1 MNFLIEMI
9 RYFKVRK
16 KYFLAPLF
24 FFLIILGLLLIA
36 SQGTVIAPFI
46 YTIF

>member
-1 MNFLIEMI
+1 MSFLIEI
-9 RYFKVRK
+9 LRYFKVRK

-24 FFLIILGLLLIA
+24 LFLIILGLLLIG